1 MNGFCPDG
9 YMPTR
14 EAIVR
19 AAEYWF
25 PERIAALE
33 RAAAP
38 QSETKADNS
47 SEALAR
53 ALSQPLGI
61 PDALRHEFSDIVN
74 QTVHRLRNLLHQG
87 ELTAYYFG
95 GLFGDGR
102 HAVSSGFWA
111 TTAADGVM
119 ESGTYWPFG
128 KPTRWYESRPN
139 YSLFLLQ
146 SELDALLS
154 EQPAKKRPLP
164 KAKMPELVA
173 ALRKLDDLPNRRA
186 QFQALC
192 DMPEFREFKITDVLF
207 REAARQVPRDA
218 GRKSRR

>member
-38 QSETKADNS
+38 QSETRADNS

-61 PDALRHEFSDIVN
+61 PDALRHEFRDIVN

-95 GLFGDGR
+95 GLFGDAR
-102 HAVSSGFWA
+102 HAVFSGFWA
-111 TTAADGVM
+111 TTAADVVM
-119 ESGTYWPFG
+119 
-128 KPTRWYESRPN
+128 
-139 YSLFLLQ
+139 
-146 SELDALLS
+146 
-154 EQPAKKRPLP
+154 
-164 KAKMPELVA
+164 
-173 ALRKLDDLPNRRA
+173 
-186 QFQALC
+186 
-192 DMPEFREFKITDVLF
+192 
-207 REAARQVPRDA
+207 
-218 GRKSRR
+218 